1 MAGDIGSTPN
11 LFAKK
16 DRENI
21 DARELTGFRALADT
35 FAKATEAVIAK
46 ALKDHELTEIC
57 HETEVQ
63 E

>member
-21 DARELTGFRALADT
+21 DANELTGFRALTDI
-35 FAKATEAVIAK
+35 FAKATQAVIAK
-46 ALKDHELTEIC
+46 ELQDNELTEIC
-57 HETEVQ
+57 HETKVQ